1 MKALTFAGKE
11 TIEYSAVDD
20 PFLAFATDVLVRVK
34 CCAICGSDL
43 HIYHEHEK
51 GIDHHTV
58 MGHEFTGEIVEAGK
72 GVKNFRVGD
81 HVISPFST
89 SCGRCYYCTIG
100 LTSRCVQS
108 QLFGWVENGIG
119 VQGAQ
124 AEFVRVPLADG
135 TLVKVPES
143 INDEQALLLGDIIP
157 TGFFCAKQA
166 EIKSKNSYAVVG
178 CGPVGLMAILGATQL
193 GAEKIFAIDTLPERL
208 AMAAAMGA
216 IPIVANAESVSIIKD
231 KTEGRGVDGVLE
243 AVGNRGTGRLA
254 YELVRP
260 GGIISMVGVC
270 NDEAMSFSPSEA
282 YNKNITFKV
291 GRCPARHL
299 IHECINQVTSSR
311 YDYTSIISH
320 RLKLQQGPEGYRL
333 FANKTDNC
341 LKVIL
346 TPHS

>member
-11 TIEYSAVDD
+11 NIEYRSVAD
-20 PFLAFATDVLVRVK
+20 PILTAPTDVLVKVK
-34 CCAICGSDL
+34 LCAICGSDL
-43 HIYHEHEK
+43 HVYHEHEK
-51 GIDHHTV
+51 GIDTHTV
-58 MGHEFTGEIVEAGK
+58 MGHEFTGEIIEVGKDVKQFSAGD
-72 GVKNFRVGD
+72 R
-81 HVISPFST
+81 VISPFST
-89 SCGRCYYCTIG
+89 SCGRCYYCKIG

-124 AEFVRVPLADG
+124 AEFVRVPIADG
-135 TLVKVPES
+135 TLIKVPEN

-157 TGFFCAKQA
+157 TGYFCAKQA
-166 EIKSKNSYAVVG
+166 EIKPTNSYAVVG
-178 CGPVGLMAILGATQL
+178 CGPVGLMAILGAIQL
-193 GAEKIFAIDTLPERL
+193 GAEKIFAVDTLPERL

-216 IPIVANAESVSIIKD
+216 TPIVGNSDTVSIIRD
-231 KTEGRGVDGVLE
+231 KTEGRGVDAVLE
-243 AVGNRGTGRLA
+243 AVGNRSTGRLA
-254 YELVRP
+254 YDLVRP

-299 IHECINQVTSSR
+299 IDECLNHIQSGRHN
-311 YDYTSIISH
+311 YTSIISH
-320 RLKLQQGPEGYRL
+320 RLKLKQGSEGYRL
-333 FANKTDNC
+333 FANKLNNC

-346 TPHS
+346 SPS

>member
-1 MKALTFAGKE
+1 MKALTFAAKE
-11 TIEYSAVDD
+11 TIAYSSVAD
-20 PFLAFATDVLVRVK
+20 PILSHATDVLVKVK
-34 CCAICGSDL
+34 LCAICGSDL
-43 HIYHEHEK
+43 HVYHEHEK
-51 GIDHHTV
+51 GIDRHTV
-58 MGHEFTGEIVEAGK
+58 MGHEFTGEIIEVGK
-72 GVKNFRVGD
+72 NVKTFSVGD
-81 HVISPFST
+81 RVISPFST

-135 TLVKVPES
+135 TLIKVPEN
-143 INDEQALLLGDIIP
+143 INDEHALLLGDIIP

-166 EIKSKNSYAVVG
+166 EIKSTNSYAVVG
-178 CGPVGLMAILGATQL
+178 CGPVGAMAILGAIQL

-216 IPIVANAESVSIIKD
+216 IPIMGNADTVSIIKD
-231 KTEGRGVDGVLE
+231 KTEGRGVDAVLE
-243 AVGNRGTGRLA
+243 AVGNKNTGRLA
-254 YELVRP
+254 YDLVRP

-270 NDEAMSFSPSEA
+270 NDQAMPFSPSEA

-299 IHECINQVTSSR
+299 IHECIHHVTSSR

-320 RLKLQQGPEGYRL
+320 RLKLEQGSEGYRL
-333 FANKTDNC
+333 FANKIDNC

-346 TPHS
+346 SPHS